1 MYDVAM
7 LDMYMVAINMGINS
21 KGRKEEEVGEYV
33 DFEGLEFTKLTWIC
47 GRLSN
52 NGMVISRK
60 ISSGKGLGE
69 VKRENWGEICSF
81 K

>member
-33 DFEGLEFTKLTWIC
+33 DFEGLEFTKLT
-47 GRLSN
+47 
-52 NGMVISRK
+52 
-60 ISSGKGLGE
+60 
-69 VKRENWGEICSF
+69 
-81 K
+81 